1 MKSIFKIIINT
12 ITLFIFIILSIIS
25 IAGGILFYK
34 ASNAFL
40 PLKQGFDEF
49 LIYDD
54 KNNLVSSNNKNYSY
68 ASLAD
73 IDQNII
79 NAFIAIEDKKFY
91 KHNGFNTN
99 RIIKTLYT
107 NLTTGKSAG
116 ASTITQQ
123 YVKNV
128 YLTNEKTLER
138 KINEIVLAIE
148 IEKRYTKDQIL
159 EAYLNS
165 ILFGGN
171 IYGIKSACEYYF
183 NKPTNSVSI
192 SEAAY
197 LAGMIQAP
205 NYYNAY
211 NNLLESNK
219 RKNIVIKEMYNEGF
233 ISYDEYQKESSIS
246 LDSLLTKKNGSN
258 SYLSGYLDY
267 IYDSINSYNEINKIY
282 TYLDTN
288 IQKDLYDI
296 VSNKYN
302 LFNDDNL
309 NCAIVVLDNKTYGI
323 KAMIGNRNQSQ
334 RVLSYAYDVL
344 LQPGS
349 TIKPILDYAPAFEY
363 LSYSPATIIEDSEY
377 TYSDG
382 NVLRNYDH
390 QYLGNITIRKALA
403 DSRNV
408 PAVKLFNLV
417 GHDKAFC
424 FANKLGIYSDE
435 YYEADAIGG
444 AKNGYTLLSL
454 ANAYLGFANL
464 GYYKKASAIKEINY
478 NSYNYINDE
487 SPKLVMKPTTAFL
500 INNILHD
507 VFKNS
512 SYNLDNTYLM
522 AKTGQTNYDN
532 NTLKKYNIP
541 DGSTKDSLLIGYTK
555 DLCIGIWVGYNYID
569 SNNYLDRYKKN
580 IPRSIMKLILG
591 KYAQDNLYYDDI
603 EGIEKRYIEIADNKA
618 YLAKDNGYYEYFIAG
633 TEPLSYYNNK
643 QIV

>member
-40 PLKQGFDEF
+40 PLRQGYDEF
-49 LIYDD
+49 LIYDND
-54 KNNLVSSNNKNYSY
+54 NNLVSSNNKNYSY

-99 RIIKTLYT
+99 RIIKTLF
-107 NLTTGKSAG
+107 NNITTGKSAG

-128 YLTNEKTLER
+128 YLTNEKTIER

-171 IYGIKSACEYYF
+171 VYGIKSACSYYF
-183 NKPTNSVSI
+183 NKTPNSISI

-211 NNLLESNK
+211 SNLLEANK
-219 RKNIVIKEMYNEGF
+219 RKNVVIKEMYNEGF
-233 ISYDEYQKESSIS
+233 ISYDEYQKEINIS
-246 LDSLLTKKNGSN
+246 LNSLLAKNNSSN

-282 TYLDTN
+282 TYLDTR

-296 VSNKYN
+296 VTNKYD

-363 LSYSPATIIEDSEY
+363 LSYSPATIIDDSEFI
-377 TYSDG
+377 YSDG
-382 NVLRNYDH
+382 NILRNYDH

-408 PAVKLFNLV
+408 PAVKLFNLI
-417 GHDKAFC
+417 GHDKAFS
-424 FANKLGIYSDE
+424 FANKLGIYSSE

-478 NSYNYINDE
+478 NTYNYINNE
-487 SPKLVMKPTTAFL
+487 NPKLVMKTTTAFL

-522 AKTGQTNYDN
+522 AKTGQTNYDSI
-532 NTLKKYNIP
+532 TLKKYNIP
-541 DGSTKDSLLIGYTK
+541 DGATKDSLLIGYTK

-569 SNNYLDRYKKN
+569 NNNYLDRYKKN

-603 EGIEKRYIEIADNKA
+603 DGIEKRYIKIIDNKA

-633 TEPLSYYNNK
+633 TEPLAYYNEN
-643 QIV
+643 QII